1 MQDLR
6 IVKGLEMKRSIILAA
21 SALIASEGIKGLNTQ
36 KIADSLNISKS
47 NIFYHFKSVEMIL
60 EGVFDTIFSAM
71 VQPIVNHPYK
81 TVKDLIIFIGHDILN
96 LNSDARLISLVTF
109 QFYTLSLH
117 NLKYQQLL
125 LKQKENITS
134 AIANELIKLTHS
146 DQETCNIV
154 SEMILMTLDGYGL
167 SALLDGNH
175 LHYQKLWELNTN
187 YWCCLLTR
195 NKGDLHD

>member
-1 MQDLR
+1 MKDLR
-6 IVKGLEMKRSIILAA
+6 IAKGQEMRLSIILAVID
-21 SALIASEGIKGLNTQ
+21 LIANEGIEGLSTQ
-36 KIADSLNISKS
+36 KIAASLRISKS
-47 NIFYHFKSVEMIL
+47 NIFYHFKSVEIIL
-60 EGVFDTIFSAM
+60 DEVFDTILSAM

-81 TVKDLIIFIGHDILN
+81 TAKDLITFIGQDSLN
-96 LNSDARLISLVTF
+96 MNSYARNMTIVIF

-117 NLKYQQLL
+117 NHKYQQLL
-125 LKQKENITS
+125 LRQKENIIF
-134 AIANELIKLTHS
+134 AITNELVKLTHS
-146 DQETCNIV
+146 DQETCKIV
-154 SEMILMTLDGYGL
+154 SEMILMSLDGYGL